1 MTDHKIASLKL
12 ISGEE
17 LICTLLNLE
26 QGEEYTT
33 VSFKD
38 PLRISF
44 QDRRKTKKYSLE
56 PWLCLKNDMIHTL
69 DITKILIVYEITDID
84 ILNDYA
90 EFFDRK
96 VKLSAKP
103 KRKFN
108 SSSKIGY
115 IGNVNDFK
123 NSLEKLYKDTDSYEK
138 PKDI

>member
-1 MTDHKIASLKL
+1 MSDYKIASLKL

-38 PLRISF
+38 PVRISL

-56 PWLCLKNDMIHTL
+56 PWLCIKNNIVHTI
-69 DITKILIVYEITDID
+69 DITKILTVYEVTDIN
-84 ILNDYA
+84 ILNDYS

-96 VKLSAKP
+96 SKLSARP

-108 SSSKIGY
+108 SSTKIGY
-115 IGNVNDFK
+115 IGNTNDFK

>member
-1 MTDHKIASLKL
+1 M
-12 ISGEE
+12 
-17 LICTLLNLE
+17 LNLE

-38 PLRISF
+38 PVRISLR
-44 QDRRKTKKYSLE
+44 DRRKTKKYSLE
-56 PWLCLKNDMIHTL
+56 PWLCIKNNIVHTI
-69 DITKILIVYEITDID
+69 DITKILTVYEVTDIN
-84 ILNDYA
+84 ILNDYS

-96 VKLSAKP
+96 AKLSAKP

-108 SSSKIGY
+108 SSTKIGY
-115 IGNVNDFK
+115 IGNTNDFK

>member
-1 MTDHKIASLKL
+1 MSDYKIASLKL

-38 PLRISF
+38 PVRISLR
-44 QDRRKTKKYSLE
+44 DRRKTKKYSLE
-56 PWLCLKNDMIHTL
+56 PWLCIKNNIVHTI
-69 DITKILIVYEITDID
+69 DITKILTVYEVTDIN
-84 ILNDYA
+84 ILNDYS

-96 VKLSAKP
+96 AKLSAKP

-108 SSSKIGY
+108 SSTKIGY
-115 IGNVNDFK
+115 IGNTNDFK

>member
-1 MTDHKIASLKL
+1 MSDYKIASLKL

-38 PLRISF
+38 PVRISLR
-44 QDRRKTKKYSLE
+44 DRRKTKKYSLE
-56 PWLCLKNDMIHTL
+56 PWLCIKNNIVHTI
-69 DITKILIVYEITDID
+69 DITKILTVYEVTDVN
-84 ILNDYA
+84 ILNDYS

-96 VKLSAKP
+96 AKLSAKP

-108 SSSKIGY
+108 SSTKIGY
-115 IGNVNDFK
+115 IGNTNDFK

>member
-1 MTDHKIASLKL
+1 MSDYKIASLKL

-38 PLRISF
+38 PVRISL

-56 PWLCLKNDMIHTL
+56 PWLCIKNNIVHTI
-69 DITKILIVYEITDID
+69 DITKILTVYEVTDIN
-84 ILNDYA
+84 ILNDYS

-96 VKLSAKP
+96 AKLSAKP

-108 SSSKIGY
+108 SSTKIGY
-115 IGNVNDFK
+115 IGNTNDFK